1 MIEELAGPGVE
12 YSDHAQTTADEPW
25 VLSQLLQSSGG
36 SAKEQIVDHLL
47 MAAGERAQLC
57 GQGKGD
63 QEVMS
68 GKQQLL
74 LRLEPIIGLLIL
86 ALGTMPV
93 LAGVIA
99 VTPLLTLSAEIEL
112 AAETGGAALFDVL
125 HGPQM

>member
-12 YSDHAQTTADEPW
+12 YSDHAEVGADEPR

-36 SAKEQIVDHLL
+36 SAKEQIVDQLL

-63 QEVMS
+63 KEVMS
-68 GKQQLL
+68 GQQQLL
-74 LRLEPIIGLLIL
+74 LLFEPIIGLLIL

-93 LAGVIA
+93 LAGVITVA
-99 VTPLLTLSAEIEL
+99 LRLALTAEIEL
-112 AAETGGAALFDVL
+112 AAETLGAAGFNV
-125 HGPQM
+125 